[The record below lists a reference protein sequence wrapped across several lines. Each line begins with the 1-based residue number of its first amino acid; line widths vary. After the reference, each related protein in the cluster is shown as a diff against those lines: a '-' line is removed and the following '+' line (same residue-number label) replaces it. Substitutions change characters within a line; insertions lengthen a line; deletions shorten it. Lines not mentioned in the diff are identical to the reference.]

1 MPLKGRRKSTSG
13 TANNIRH
20 RPRRLRR
27 SSHRSGPF
35 TVPQSEKHFMRFPV
49 QITLAAAIL
58 CSASAFAQALDA
70 ASGDNATPSRFSC
83 LSSSGQALTVW
94 ADRHR
99 AVVAVAPG
107 PGDPRLPAFA
117 APLVHQPVAAL
128 LQGFAANTGYQVRTE
143 GPAYDLD
150 HVLMVGQVRLSCA
163 EARRG

>member
-1 MPLKGRRKSTSG
+1 
-13 TANNIRH
+13 
-20 RPRRLRR
+20 
-27 SSHRSGPF
+27 
-35 TVPQSEKHFMRFPV
+35 MRFPV

-128 LQGFAANTGYQVRTE
+128 LQGYEDNPPAGFTLPE
-143 GPAYDLD
+143 GSYYNRYFPGHAIK
-150 HVLMVGQVRLSCA
+150 MPKPIST
-163 EARRG
+163 

>member
-1 MPLKGRRKSTSG
+1 MAHRLYEINPFVKSG
-13 TANNIRH
+13 LIIHDPPA
-20 RPRRLRR
+20 RL
-27 SSHRSGPF
+27 GP
-35 TVPQSEKHFMRFPV
+35 
-49 QITLAAAIL
+49 AAA
-58 CSASAFAQALDA
+58 ASKDPKENMTASSLD
-70 ASGDNATPSRFSC
+70 
-83 LSSSGQALTVW
+83 W
-94 ADRHR
+94 ADSHR